1 MKNGLKPKKV
11 KKPQTKLNKNKISAK
26 MHLIVILAEICYLG
40 NNQHTFYCAKPLDI
54 VPKI

>member
-26 MHLIVILAEICYLG
+26 MCKFHVLAEIFYFG
-40 NNQHTFYCAKPLDI
+40 NNRHIFYCAKPLDI
-54 VPKI
+54 IPKI